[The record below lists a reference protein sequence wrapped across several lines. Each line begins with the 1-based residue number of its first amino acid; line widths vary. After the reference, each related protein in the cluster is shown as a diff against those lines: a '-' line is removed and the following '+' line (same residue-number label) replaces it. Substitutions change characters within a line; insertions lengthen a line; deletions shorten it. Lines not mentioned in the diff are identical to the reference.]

1 MHEVRREMVT
11 SAQAM
16 RDLGYELASSARA
29 GDLFILTGPLGA
41 GKTTF
46 VQGMGKA
53 LGIDEITSPT
63 FVISRLHKGR
73 IPLLHVDA
81 YRLGGASG
89 SSALFDDLDL
99 ESYLPTSVTV
109 VEWGAGLAER
119 ISPNFTEVN
128 IAFGESDQERVVE
141 IIKHEGG
148 HK

>member
-73 IPLLHVDA
+73 IPRSEEH
-81 YRLGGASG
+81 
-89 SSALFDDLDL
+89 
-99 ESYLPTSVTV
+99 TS
-109 VEWGAGLAER
+109 ELQ
-119 ISPNFTEVN
+119 S
-128 IAFGESDQERVVE
+128 
-141 IIKHEGG
+141 H
-148 HK
+148 